1 MVVHSPRAT
10 HMEMAM
16 NADEKKLAYEQ
27 PEILSMGSFET
38 ITAGASDGYALDAA
52 FPAGTPKSDLTFS

>member
-1 MVVHSPRAT
+1 
-10 HMEMAM
+10 MEMAM